1 MTLKKGDFIEIEFT
15 GRIKDGEIFDSNI
28 KEDLKETSLDFEPKP
43 FTFGLGENMFLQ
55 GVEDFLIGKD
65 LGKELE
71 VELSPEKAFGKRN
84 PKLMNTISMKTFRE
98 NNLNPV
104 PGAMFN
110 FDGRAARILSV
121 SGGRVTIDFN
131 NPLSGK
137 DVIYKVKVL
146 RKVEDLNDKAKALIN
161 FLFKQEMDFEIKD
174 KKIIIKAKKELHE
187 LLNMFKD
194 KFKSALDLDLELK
207 EIEEPKESKK
217 VEEGKEDEKSEEKK
231 DTIDNPK

>member
-15 GRIKDGEIFDSNI
+15 GRVKDGEIFDSNI
-28 KEDLKETSLDFEPKP
+28 KKDLEETSLDFEPKP
-43 FTFGLGENMFLQ
+43 FVLALGEKMFLQ
-55 GVEDFLIGKD
+55 GVEDFLIGKE
-65 LGKELE
+65 LGKEFE
-71 VELSPEKAFGKRN
+71 VELGPEKAFGKRN
-84 PKLMNTISMKTFRE
+84 PELMSTISMKTFKD

-110 FDGRAARILSV
+110 MDGRAARIISV

-137 DVIYKVKVL
+137 DVVYKVKVL
-146 RKVEDLNDKAKALIN
+146 RKIDDQKEKARALID

-187 LLNMFKD
+187 LMNMFKD
-194 KFKSALDLDLELK
+194 KFKSALDLELELK
-207 EIEEPKESKK
+207 EIEEKKEEK
-217 VEEGKEDEKSEEKK
+217 VEEKK
-231 DTIDNPK
+231 DK